1 MFTLHYNSPLAHT
14 TRLVLLCLTF
24 MLGLIGARHV
34 LLTSLAWLMVLGVWW
49 FWLRP
54 RHSLLAFL
62 ILLVACFAVGLI
74 RGAEYVHKMQ
84 AYNAVADQKVA
95 IVGVAKTDAVY
106 GKRYQLTFDMSQVEV
121 ASPVRSTLFGTL
133 TISGFG
139 ESMIYKGDTVVVTGK
154 LRRTLGNNVAA
165 ISYGQ
170 LTVVAHHTSPI
181 DDLRRR
187 FNAGIQSAL
196 PEPAASFGLGLLVGQ
211 RNTLPEHISTQ
222 LMMVG
227 LTHIIAVSGYNLT
240 IILRAAGKLMGKRSK
255 YQYLLFSIL
264 LICLFLL
271 FAGTSPS
278 IVRASVVC
286 GLGLAAW
293 YYGRTVVPLVLLLF
307 SAAITAY
314 MNPLYVW
321 GSVSW
326 YLSFLAFFGVLVVSP
341 LVTKRIYGERE
352 PGLVQAVVLESICAE
367 VMTLPYVLLIF
378 GQMSTV
384 GILANVLVVA
394 LIPLAMLLTLFAG
407 LAGMLLPTLAGWI
420 AWPAKLLLT
429 YMLDIA
435 SLLSKIPH
443 AFLEHIG
450 FSVPC
455 LIIAYG
461 SVFFTMIVLWR
472 RGQKYAIITDKIDPN
487 DTSFG

>member
-1 MFTLHYNSPLAHT
+1 
-14 TRLVLLCLTF
+14 
-24 MLGLIGARHV
+24 MLGLIGARHI
-34 LLTSLAWLMVLGVWW
+34 LLTSLAWLVLLGIWW
-49 FWLRP
+49 FWLRR
-54 RHSLLAFL
+54 RHRVVAFL
-62 ILLVACFAVGLI
+62 ILVVGCFGFGLI

-84 AYNAVADQKVA
+84 AYNAVADRKVV
-95 IVGVAKTDAVY
+95 IVGVAATDAVY
-106 GKRYQLTFDMSQVEV
+106 GKQYQLTFDMSQVEA
-121 ASPVRSTLFGTL
+121 ASPARTKLFGTL

-139 ESMIYKGDTVVVTGK
+139 ESMVYKGDTVVVSGK

-170 LTVVAHHTSPI
+170 LTVVAHHLSPV
-181 DDLRRR
+181 DELRRR

-255 YQYLLFSIL
+255 YQYLLFSVS

-293 YYGRTVVPLVLLLF
+293 YYGRVIVPLILLLV

-384 GILANVLVVA
+384 GIIANVLVVA

-407 LAGMLLPTLAGWI
+407 LAGMLLPAFAGWI

-429 YMLDIA
+429 YMLDVA
-435 SLLSKIPH
+435 SLLSKVPH

-450 FSVPC
+450 FSVAC
-455 LIIAYG
+455 LIVAYG
-461 SVFFTMIVLWR
+461 SVLFMLVVLWR
-472 RGQKYAIITDKIDPN
+472 RGQKYAIITDKIGSN
-487 DTSFG
+487 DASLEQHN

>member
-1 MFTLHYNSPLAHT
+1 
-14 TRLVLLCLTF
+14 
-24 MLGLIGARHV
+24 MLGLISARHI
-34 LLTSLAWLMVLGVWW
+34 LLTSLAWLVLLGIWW

-54 RHSLLAFL
+54 RHSVVAFL
-62 ILLVACFAVGLI
+62 VLLVGCFACGLI

-95 IVGVAKTDAVY
+95 MVGVATTDAVY
-106 GKRYQLTFDMSQVEV
+106 GKQYQLTFDMSHVET
-121 ASPVRSTLFGTL
+121 ASPVRTRLFGTL

-139 ESMIYKGDTVVVTGK
+139 ESMVYKGDTVVVSGK

-170 LTVVAHHTSPI
+170 LTVVAHHMSPI
-181 DDLRRR
+181 DELRRR

-222 LMMVG
+222 LVMVG

-255 YQYLLFSIL
+255 YQYLLFSVS

-293 YYGRTVVPLVLLLF
+293 YYGRVIVPLILLLV

-341 LVTKRIYGERE
+341 LVTKRIYGGRE

-384 GILANVLVVA
+384 GIVANVLVVA

-407 LAGMLLPTLAGWI
+407 LAGMLLPAFAGWI

-450 FSVPC
+450 FSVTC
-455 LIIAYG
+455 LVMAYG
-461 SVFFTMIVLWR
+461 SVLFVMIVLWR
-472 RGQKYAIITDKIDPN
+472 RSQKYAIITDKIGSN
-487 DTSFG
+487 DTSFEQHN